1 MSYHNISRVDYMESV
16 RTVTIR
22 RWKQKKCETV
32 EDDVVRE
39 AGLRIIL
46 SDSRGEENFAFIR
59 TISEDPSPLIYGLL
73 FTSRIIHKSEDISH
87 LRVSNQLAK
96 VRITDE
102 CNIHEKLSSLRP
114 TARLVTGVC
123 GPDEGALGT
132 WRACDLPPVN
142 SPLVIQP
149 KLVINAISELNKSM
163 PIYRQTGGTHG
174 AALADTKGGL
184 KIVAED
190 VGRHNAVD
198 RVVGEALQQG
208 KDCGT
213 GLILCTG
220 RLTGDLVLKAA
231 VARVPYL
238 ASIGAAVDTGI
249 ELAEAAGI
257 TLIGFVRGT
266 RMNIYTHPE
275 RISFNST

>member
-1 MSYHNISRVDYMESV
+1 MESI
-16 RTVTIR
+16 RTITIR
-22 RWKQKKCETV
+22 RWKQKTSETV
-32 EDDVVRE
+32 EDVVVRE
-39 AGLRIIL
+39 VGLRIVL
-46 SDSRGEENFAFIR
+46 SDSKGEENFAFIR
-59 TISEDPSPLIYGLL
+59 TISTDPLPLIYGLL
-73 FTSRIIHKSEDISH
+73 FTSRIISKSEDIVH

-96 VRITDE
+96 VHIADE
-102 CNIHEKLSSLRP
+102 CEIHEKLASLRP

-132 WRACDLPPVN
+132 WRACDLPPID
-142 SPLVIQP
+142 STLVIQP
-149 KLVINAISELNKSM
+149 DTLIKAIKALNKSM
-163 PIYRQTGGTHG
+163 PIFRQTGGTHG
-174 AALADTKGGL
+174 AALADVKGNL
-184 KIVAED
+184 HIVAED

-198 RVVGEALQQG
+198 RVIGEALQKG
-208 KDCGT
+208 KGCGT
-213 GLILCTG
+213 SLLLCTG

-238 ASIGAAVDTGI
+238 ASIGAAVDSGI

-275 RISFNST
+275 RISFTET